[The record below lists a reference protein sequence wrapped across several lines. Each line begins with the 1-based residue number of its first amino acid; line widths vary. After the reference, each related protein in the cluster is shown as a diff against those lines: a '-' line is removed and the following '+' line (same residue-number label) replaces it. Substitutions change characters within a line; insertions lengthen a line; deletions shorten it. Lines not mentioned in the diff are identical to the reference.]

1 MPEYTGYV
9 GQSLE
14 FLKSNDI
21 VVGDSVKI
29 LSDLTYSGIVMPRY
43 EHSDDK
49 HIVLKLNSGYNV
61 GLEIEKIKKVEKNKT
76 TQKIVEKNEKIE
88 HSQGLPK
95 ILLLS
100 TGGTIASKIDYRTGA
115 VTPVLTAEELNSSVP
130 ELAKIANIDAQVLFS
145 EYSENIM
152 PEHWLDIA
160 KKINEF
166 EKSDYSGI
174 IIAHGTDTM
183 HYTSSFLSFA
193 LAGFPIPIVLVGSQ
207 RSSDRA
213 SSDAALNLIGA
224 TKFITENNPKGI
236 YIVMH
241 QDENDDTIACHLG
254 TRVRKNHTSKRGAFQ
269 TIGGNPAFIIAENQI
284 LKNFSKDY
292 FKINGYQPK
301 INLDTKVALVKYHP
315 GYDPNLLNQIIEM
328 GFKGII
334 FEGTG
339 LGHIGKTMYE
349 SVKKA
354 NEKGIFLGMTS
365 QCIDGR
371 VRMTVYESGRDLLD
385 LGIIPLENMIPEVAL
400 VKAMWVFGNYQDSEE
415 IKKIMLQNIAS
426 ELTD

>member
-1 MPEYTGYV
+1 MSEYRGYQ
-9 GQSLE
+9 GNSLG
-14 FLKSNDI
+14 FLKTNQIS
-21 VVGDSVKI
+21 VGDSVNI
-29 LSDLTYSGIVMPRY
+29 LAEITYSGIIMPRY

-49 HIVLKLNSGYNV
+49 HIVLKLKSGYNI
-61 GLEIEKIKKVEKNKT
+61 GLEISKINKIEKNQETIKIIKT
-76 TQKIVEKNEKIE
+76 VEKIE
-88 HSQGLPK
+88 KVKDLPK

-100 TGGTIASKIDYRTGA
+100 TGGTIASKVDYRTGA
-115 VTPVLTAEELNSSVP
+115 VTPILTAEELNSSVP
-130 ELAKIANIDAQVLFS
+130 ELATIANIDAEVLFS

-152 PEHWLDIA
+152 PEHWLKIA
-160 KKINEF
+160 EKIKEF
-166 EKSDYSGI
+166 SKSDYTGI

-224 TKFITENNPKGI
+224 TKFIIESNTKGI
-236 YIVMH
+236 YVVMH

-269 TIGGNPAFIIAENQI
+269 TIGDNPAFIITENQI
-284 LKNFSKDY
+284 QKNITKDF
-292 FKINGYQPK
+292 FKINEFQSK

-315 GYDPNLLNQIIEM
+315 GYDPNLLNQLIEN
-328 GFKGII
+328 GYKGII

-339 LGHIGKTMYE
+339 LGHIGKVMYE
-349 SVKKA
+349 NVKKA

-371 VRMTVYESGRDLLD
+371 VGMTVYESGRDLLD

-400 VKAMWVFGNYQDSEE
+400 VKAMWAIGNYQNVNEV
-415 IKKIMLQNIAS
+415 KKIMLKNIAS
-426 ELTD
+426 ELSN

>member
-1 MPEYTGYV
+1 MSEYRGYE
-9 GQSLE
+9 GNSLK
-14 FLKSNDI
+14 FLKTNQISI
-21 VVGDSVKI
+21 GDSVKI
-29 LSDLTYSGIVMPRY
+29 LADITYSGIIMPRY

-49 HIVLKLNSGYNV
+49 HIVLKLTSGYNI
-61 GLEIEKIKKVEKNKT
+61 GLEIEKI
-76 TQKIVEKNEKIE
+76 EKIE
-88 HSQGLPK
+88 KIKSTEKIVQQDEKLEKIVGLPK

-130 ELAKIANIDAQVLFS
+130 ELAKIANIDAVVLLS

-152 PEHWLDIA
+152 PEHWLQIA
-160 KKINEF
+160 EKINEYS
-166 EKSDYSGI
+166 KSDYSGI

-224 TKFITENNPKGI
+224 TKFITESNTKGI

-241 QDENDDTIACHLG
+241 QDENDDTLACHIG

-269 TIGGNPAFIIAENQI
+269 TIGNNPAFIIAENKIQ
-284 LKNFSKDY
+284 KNISEDF
-292 FKINGYQPK
+292 FKISKFQPRIK
-301 INLDTKVALVKYHP
+301 LDTRVALVKYHP
-315 GYDPNLLNQIIEM
+315 GYNPELLDQIIEM
-328 GFKGII
+328 GYKGII

-339 LGHIGKTMYE
+339 LGHIGNTMYE

-371 VRMTVYESGRDLLD
+371 IRMTVYESGRDLLN

-400 VKAMWVFGNYQDSEE
+400 VKAMWAIGNFQNGEE
-415 IKKIMLQNIAS
+415 IKKIMLENIAS
-426 ELTD
+426 ELSS

>member
-14 FLKSNDI
+14 FLKSNNI

-61 GLEIEKIKKVEKNKT
+61 GLEIEKIEKIEKIET
-76 TQKIVEKNEKIE
+76 TQKIIENNEKIE

-160 KKINEF
+160 KKVNEF

-224 TKFITENNPKGI
+224 TKFITESNLKGI

-269 TIGGNPAFIIAENQI
+269 TIGDDPAFIITQNKIQ
-284 LKNFSKDY
+284 KNFSEDY
-292 FKINGYQPK
+292 FKINEYKPK

-400 VKAMWVFGNYQDSEE
+400 VKAMWVIGNYQNSEA
-415 IKKIMLQNIAS
+415 IKKIMLQNISS
-426 ELTD
+426 ELSD

>member
-1 MPEYTGYV
+1 MPEYRGYQ
-9 GQSLE
+9 GNSLE
-14 FLKSNDI
+14 FLKTNQIS
-21 VVGDSVKI
+21 VGDSVNI
-29 LSDLTYSGIVMPRY
+29 LAEITYSGIIMPRY

-49 HIVLKLNSGYNV
+49 HIVLKLKSGYNI
-61 GLEIEKIKKVEKNKT
+61 GLEISKI
-76 TQKIVEKNEKIE
+76 EKIE
-88 HSQGLPK
+88 KNQETIKITKTDEKIEKVKGLSK

-100 TGGTIASKIDYRTGA
+100 TGGTIASKVDYRTGA
-115 VTPVLTAEELNSSVP
+115 VTPILTAEELNSSVP
-130 ELAKIANIDAQVLFS
+130 ELATIANIDAEVLFS

-152 PEHWLDIA
+152 PEHWLKIA
-160 KKINEF
+160 EKIKEF
-166 EKSDYSGI
+166 SKSDYTGI

-224 TKFITENNPKGI
+224 TKFIIESNTKGI

-284 LKNFSKDY
+284 QKNISKDF
-292 FKINGYQPK
+292 FKINEFQSK
-301 INLDTKVALVKYHP
+301 INVDTKVALVKYHP
-315 GYDPNLLNQIIEM
+315 GYDPNLLNQLIEN
-328 GFKGII
+328 GYKGII

-339 LGHIGKTMYE
+339 LGHIGKVMYE
-349 SVKKA
+349 NVKKA

-371 VRMTVYESGRDLLD
+371 IGMTVYESGRDLLD

-400 VKAMWVFGNYQDSEE
+400 VKAMWAIGNYQNIDEV
-415 IKKIMLQNIAS
+415 KKIMLKNIAS
-426 ELTD
+426 ELSN

>member
-1 MPEYTGYV
+1 MPGYTGYER
-9 GQSLE
+9 GSLE
-14 FLKSNDI
+14 FLKSNNI
-21 VVGDSVKI
+21 MVGDSVKI
-29 LSDLTYSGIVMPRY
+29 LSDLTYSGIIMPRY
-43 EHSDDK
+43 EHCDDK

-61 GLEIEKIKKVEKNKT
+61 GIEIERIER
-76 TQKIVEKNEKIE
+76 IEKNETTKKILEIKEKIE
-88 HSQGLPK
+88 PTQGLPK

-115 VTPVLTAEELNSSVP
+115 VTPILTAEELNLSVP
-130 ELAKIANIDAQVLFS
+130 ELSKFANIDAQVLFS

-152 PEHWLDIA
+152 PKHWLEIA

-166 EKSDYSGI
+166 KKSDYSGI

-193 LAGFPIPIVLVGSQ
+193 LAGFPIPIILVGSQ

-224 TKFITENNPKGI
+224 TKFITTSNPKGV

-269 TIGGNPAFIIAENQI
+269 TIGDNPAFIIAENQI
-284 LKNFSKDY
+284 QKNFSEDY
-292 FKINGYQPK
+292 FKIKEYQPK

-315 GYDPNLLNQIIEM
+315 GYDPKLLELIVKM

-339 LGHIGKTMYE
+339 LGHIGRSMYE

-400 VKAMWVFGNYQDSEE
+400 VKAMWVIGNYQNSKE

-426 ELTD
+426 EFSN